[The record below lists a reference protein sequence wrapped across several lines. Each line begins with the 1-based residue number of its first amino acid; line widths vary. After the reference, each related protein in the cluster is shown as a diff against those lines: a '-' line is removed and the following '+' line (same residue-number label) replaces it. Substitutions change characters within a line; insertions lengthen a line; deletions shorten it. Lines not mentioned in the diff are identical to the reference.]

1 MDFMRKYHTDLLL
14 EKQDRILKAKRI
26 CRINNL
32 IERKNNIKKDYLEN
46 LNQSQSVLKK
56 QSCLEDDKNTQHVSL
71 ELSKEQDYLEDEKK
85 PEQSINTDKKIILR
99 KGTILRKGMIL

>member
-32 IERKNNIKKDYLEN
+32 IEHKNNIKKDYLEN

-56 QSCLEDDKNTQHVSL
+56 QSCLEE
-71 ELSKEQDYLEDEKK
+71 ELSKKGNKLDAKNITEQLLTDN
-85 PEQSINTDKKIILR
+85 SMTNDKKSILR